1 MVCMDLTNNYHL
13 VQDQMGGKNVLF
25 VAPFVHKDLSQRSIA
40 DTIFDLKV
48 GLNIGEYSSYL
59 GGGKHWGV

>member
-1 MVCMDLTNNYHL
+1 MDLTNCCKNHL

-48 GLNIGEYSSYL
+48 GLNIGEYSRYQ
-59 GGGKHWGV
+59 GRA

>member
-1 MVCMDLTNNYHL
+1 MVCMDLTNCYKNHL

-48 GLNIGEYSSYL
+48 GLNIGEHSRYQ
-59 GGGKHWGV
+59 GRA